1 MLLDASRP
9 TPLTVTGEEAPA
21 DPASTVT
28 GENDV
33 TFATYNSPLPTLTNV
48 ALDPATKLT
57 HTEYDAALK
66 PTPLGRLTSNCVF
79 PDPPIFATA
88 LAPIVGETQLVPTA
102 NITLRMLLT
111 ESSPSPLTVREV
123 DAPEDPASTVTGE
136 NDTTLETYS
145 SPLTALTKVVF
156 DPATKLTHT
165 EYDEAARP
173 LTLGKLTLN
182 SVFPDPATFD
192 TELAAIIGKVQLVPT
207 ANITLRM
214 LSVASSP
221 TPLTVITLDA
231 PPDPASTLT
240 GENDVTFPT
249 YKSPLPALTNVV
261 FDPAT
266 KLTHTE
272 YDAGLNPTPLGK
284 LTCNRVPLDPPTFAT
299 LLAPIVGDV
308 QLVPTANI
316 TLRTLLVA
324 SSPSPVT
331 VREVDTPAD
340 PASTVTGE
348 NDTTLETYNSPLP
361 ALTNDKIGPATK
373 LTHTV
378 YDPALNPTLL
388 GKLTAT
394 EVPFDPPTFEYPLG
408 VANGDAQLGP
418 SANATLRMLYVESK
432 PEPVTVT
439 TVDAPADPASTVTG
453 ENDTTLETYSSP
465 LPALTNVAFDPAT
478 KLTHTEYDAA
488 LKPTP
493 LGRLTCNSVFPDP
506 PTFDTELAAIVG
518 AAQLVPTANITLRT
532 LLLASRPNPL
542 TVNGVDAPP
551 DPARTVTGENDV
563 TFAASN
569 CTLPAL
575 TNVVFNPAA

>member
-1 MLLDASRP
+1 MLYVASRP
-9 TPLTVTGEEAPA
+9 DPLKVTTV
-21 DPASTVT
+21 
-28 GENDV
+28 
-33 TFATYNSPLPTLTNV
+33 
-48 ALDPATKLT
+48 
-57 HTEYDAALK
+57 
-66 PTPLGRLTSNCVF
+66 
-79 PDPPIFATA
+79 
-88 LAPIVGETQLVPTA
+88 
-102 NITLRMLLT
+102 
-111 ESSPSPLTVREV
+111 
-123 DAPEDPASTVTGE
+123 
-136 NDTTLETYS
+136 
-145 SPLTALTKVVF
+145 
-156 DPATKLTHT
+156 
-165 EYDEAARP
+165 
-173 LTLGKLTLN
+173 
-182 SVFPDPATFD
+182 
-192 TELAAIIGKVQLVPT
+192 
-207 ANITLRM
+207 
-214 LSVASSP
+214 
-221 TPLTVITLDA
+221 DA

-331 VREVDTPAD
+331 VREVDT
-340 PASTVTGE
+340 
-348 NDTTLETYNSPLP
+348 
-361 ALTNDKIGPATK
+361 
-373 LTHTV
+373 
-378 YDPALNPTLL
+378 
-388 GKLTAT
+388 
-394 EVPFDPPTFEYPLG
+394 
-408 VANGDAQLGP
+408 
-418 SANATLRMLYVESK
+418 
-432 PEPVTVT
+432 
-439 TVDAPADPASTVTG
+439 PADPASTVTG